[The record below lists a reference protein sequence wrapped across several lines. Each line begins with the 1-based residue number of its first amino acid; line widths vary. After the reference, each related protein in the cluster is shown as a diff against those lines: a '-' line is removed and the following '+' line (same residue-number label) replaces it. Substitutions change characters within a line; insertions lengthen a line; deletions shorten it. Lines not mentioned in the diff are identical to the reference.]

1 MYKLLVK
8 LFIKNKDDV
17 HNIRVRTA
25 YGSLCGVVGIIS
37 NIFIALMKIITG
49 FITGSIAI
57 SADGVNSLTDGASS
71 IVTLIAFRLSSS
83 PPDSKHPFG
92 HERIEYISGL
102 IVSFVILIIGIFLAQ
117 SSIQKIISPVSINLD
132 LFYVLVGVLVI
143 SILIKVW
150 QSRFYFLASKKIN
163 SSSLKASSF
172 DSLTD
177 VISTTTV
184 LVSMIIIK
192 FTGINLDGYLGLVVS
207 LFIIYSGIKLVKE
220 TISPLLGEA
229 PEEGLIDTI
238 KNKLNNIPESLGYH
252 DLVIHTYGTRVF
264 ATAHLE
270 MDASEDI
277 FMTHEIIDRVEREF
291 YLEYNINMVI
301 HMDPVDL
308 NDETYQKMIR
318 DVDRIIKS
326 IDEVVGF
333 HDLRFDCHGNRNSVL
348 FDVVVPDGF
357 KMKDKDLKK
366 KINEKLKKIYPDYD
380 VIIMIDHYYI

>member
-318 DVDRIIKS
+318 DVEEIIKS

>member
-177 VISTTTV
+177 VISTITV

>member
-357 KMKDKDLKK
+357 KMKDKD
-366 KINEKLKKIYPDYD
+366 
-380 VIIMIDHYYI
+380 

>member
-92 HERIEYISGL
+92 HERVEYVSGL
-102 IVSFVILIIGIFLAQ
+102 IVSFVILIIGVFLTK
-117 SSIQKIISPVSINLD
+117 SSIEKIINPVGINLD
-132 LFYVLVGVLVI
+132 LFYVLVGVLSA

-150 QSRFYFLASKKIN
+150 QSTFYFKASKKIN
-163 SSSLKASSF
+163 STSLKASSF

-177 VISTTTV
+177 VISTSTV
-184 LVSMIIIK
+184 LISMIIIK
-192 FTGINLDGYLGLVVS
+192 VTGINLDGYLGLLVS
-207 LFIIYSGIKLVKE
+207 LVIIYSGIKLVKE
-220 TISPLLGEA
+220 TISPLLGEVA
-229 PEEGLIDTI
+229 NQDLIDKI
-238 KNKLNNIPESLGYH
+238 KCKLDSLENILGYH
-252 DLVIHTYGTRVF
+252 DLVIHTYGTKVF
-264 ATAHLE
+264 ATVHIEVDATEDVFKTHNFIDELE
-270 MDASEDI
+270 RD
-277 FMTHEIIDRVEREF
+277 F
-291 YLEYNINMVI
+291 YVSDKINMVV

-308 NDETYQKMIR
+308 NDESYLKLVK
-318 DVDRIIKS
+318 DVTNVLKS
-326 IDEVVGF
+326 IDEVILY
-333 HDLRFDCHGNRNSVL
+333 HDLRQISHNEENSIY

-357 KMKDKDLKK
+357 KIKDKDLKR
-366 KINEKLKKIYPDYD
+366 KISEKLKKIYPNYN
-380 VIIMIDHYYI
+380 VNIVIDHYYI